1 MVPGYGFEHVI
12 VAFPDTT
19 LTPVTHCEKGY
30 PEKVST
36 GGVWSPGRM
45 KMSCAGARTSKRPV
59 KVVPGPIMITLSA
72 RKTYE

>member
-1 MVPGYGFEHVI
+1 MVPGCGFEQVI
-12 VAFPDTT
+12 VAFPGTT
-19 LTPVTHCEKGY
+19 VTPVTHCEKGY

-59 KVVPGPIMITLSA
+59 RVVPGPFMITLSA
-72 RKTYE
+72 